1 MTNNSRLSEVFY
13 IGSDPRASEV
23 LNIIDT
29 GTTVFE
35 ENTNIT
41 PIRAFEADK
50 YRGYVPWG
58 DDNQRPYDIIK
69 LIRKDEVMSQNQL
82 FNVQVGY
89 SGGLKFTRRDDSPI
103 EEGTVYDFF
112 KYNRPA
118 RYLIQ
123 QVSDMKH
130 FMFTISV
137 IILSNDGKSIVQIR
151 HKEACYCR
159 FETCNPKTGRI
170 ENVFFANWEKSK
182 PKEEEI
188 EVLPL
193 LDVDNPLFDLEER
206 LAKQTK
212 LRKFAILNAFPSV
225 GNTYYSF
232 PPYCAIFNSGWYD
245 IKQMIPGGKKA
256 KFKNGLAV
264 KYKVE
269 VHPKYKDEIMKAEN
283 ITDPEKVAARWKKEQ
298 QNIRDFLHG
307 IENSGKTWITGF
319 YVDMK
324 GNEQSYVKIENINK
338 EKEGGDW
345 IEDTEEAS
353 NMMCYAQGIH
363 PSIIGATPGKTKGSF
378 SGSDKRELFTMKQS
392 MEKPYH
398 DILLEPYNIIR
409 EFNRKSEKD
418 WNDVKIY
425 IPLLML
431 TTLDKGKDAVETV
444 PNQADP
450 DTEPSK
456 K

>member
-1 MTNNSRLSEVFY
+1 MNNSRLSDVFY
-13 IGSDPRASEV
+13 LGSNPRAAGV
-23 LNIIDT
+23 LNVIDT

-41 PIRAFEADK
+41 PVKVFDEKK

-58 DDNQRPYDIIK
+58 DDNQRPYEIMK

-89 SGGLKFTRRDDSPI
+89 SGGLKFCRRDDTPI
-103 EEGTVYDFF
+103 ESGPVYDFF

-130 FMFTISV
+130 YMFTISV
-137 IILSNDGKSIVQIR
+137 IILSKDGKSIVQLR

-159 FETCNPKTGRI
+159 FETCNPKNGRI
-170 ENVFFANWEKSK
+170 ENVFFANWEKSGVRA
-182 PKEEEI
+182 EDI
-188 EVLPL
+188 EVIPL
-193 LDVDNPLFDLEER
+193 LDVDNPIGDLEER
-206 LAKQTK
+206 MATGTNS
-212 LRKFAILNAFPSV
+212 RKFAILNTFPSV
-225 GNTYYSF
+225 GNTYYAF

-256 KFKNGLAV
+256 KFSNGLAV

-269 VHPKYKDEIMKAEN
+269 VHPKYKEEIMRAEN

-319 YVDMK
+319 YVDTK
-324 GNEQSYVKIENINK
+324 GNEQSYVKIEKVNN

-398 DILLEPYNIIR
+398 DILLEPYYIIR
-409 EFNRKSEKD
+409 EYNKKAEKD
-418 WNDVKIY
+418 WENVKVY

-444 PNQADP
+444 PADTDP
-450 DTEPSK
+450 DTKPVKE
-456 K
+456 